1 MNTVLELIREFSALN
16 DAKVRRGGTLAAADE
31 KRWGELKSFYDL
43 LMSQSGFSLG
53 DASSYSKADLQT
65 YVTDRARLR
74 VPARIYALVH
84 HDDSCYAAQVV
95 NLSRSGVFI
104 SSKVLFEVGSRVELH
119 LANSDGQEDDVV
131 ELHADVVWVTENGVA
146 EAALPRGM
154 GLHFGELTP
163 ENQDKLDT
171 WVLDILEKRLSTLW

>member
-16 DAKVRRGGTLAAADE
+16 DAKVRRGGILAEADE
-31 KRWGELKSFYDL
+31 KRWEELKSFYDI

-53 DASSYSKADLQT
+53 NASSYSKADIQT

-74 VPARIYALVH
+74 VPARIYALIQH
-84 HDDSCYAAQVV
+84 NDTCYAAHVV
-95 NLSRSGVFI
+95 NLSRSGVFL
-104 SSKVLFEVGSRVELH
+104 SSEVLFEVGSHVGLH

-131 ELHADVVWVTENGVA
+131 EIHADVAWVTEKGVV
-146 EAALPRGM
+146 EAGLPRGM

-171 WVLDILEKRLSTLW
+171 WVLEILEKRLSTLW